1 MLDAM
6 VPAFA
11 SEAPNG
17 KAMRLSFAYV
27 PNGIVMET
35 WTPST
40 AGAGF
45 EFPATLK
52 TLEPFRDNLLV
63 LSGLAHHNGEAL
75 GDGGGDHARAG
86 ATFLTGVHPKKTM
99 GADIHLGISVD
110 QIAAQALQSKTRLA
124 SLELGCEDT
133 RTVGNCDTGYSCS
146 YTNSI
151 SWRTPTSPMPPETN
165 PRLVFERLFGTLDT
179 SLDPAGRARLS
190 ADRVSILDF
199 VSDRTKRL
207 TTSLGASDRRK
218 VDEYLYAVRDI
229 ERRIQSAEDDT
240 REPVPTIEKPSGIPL
255 KYSAYAKLMFDLQ
268 AVAFQA
274 DLTRV
279 STLVFSREASA
290 HTYPELGI
298 NDGHHPLSHH
308 RGNKDNIEKLKQ
320 INAFHVGLFAYFL
333 DKLKNTQ
340 DGDGSLLDHSMLVYG
355 SSLSDGNKHLHND
368 LPVLLAGGGYGTLK
382 PGRHVVYEK
391 DTPMTNLY
399 MSMLDRMGFHPESIG
414 DSTGKVARLSEI

>member
-11 SEAPNG
+11 SEAPAG
-17 KAMRLSFAYV
+17 KAMRLAFAYV

-35 WTPST
+35 WKPAT
-40 AGAGF
+40 AGVGF
-45 EFPATLK
+45 EFPATIK
-52 TLEPFRDNLLV
+52 SLEPFRDHLFV

-86 ATFLTGVHPKKTM
+86 ATFLTGVHPRKTM

-110 QIAAQALQSKTRLA
+110 QIAAQAVGSKTRLS

-179 SLDPAGRARLS
+179 SLDPAQRALLN
-190 ADRVSILDF
+190 ADRRSVLDF
-199 VSDRTKRL
+199 VTERTKRL
-207 TTSLGASDRRK
+207 TGSLGAADRRK
-218 VDEYLYAVRDI
+218 VDEYLFAVRDI
-229 ERRIQSAEDDT
+229 ERRIQNAESDSSRLT
-240 REPVPTIEKPSGIPL
+240 PTIEKPSGIPL
-255 KYSAYAKLMFDLQ
+255 LYSDYAKLMFDLQ
-268 AVAFQA
+268 TVAFQA

-279 STLVFSREASA
+279 TTLVYSREASS
-290 HTYPELGI
+290 HTYPEIGI

-308 RGNKDNIEKLKQ
+308 GGRKDSIEKLKK
-320 INAFHVGLFAYFL
+320 INAFHVAQFAHFL
-333 DKLKNTQ
+333 DRLKNTA
-340 DGDGSLLDHSMLVYG
+340 DGDGSLLDHSMVVYG
-355 SSLSDGNKHLHND
+355 SSLSDGNKHLHYD
-368 LPVLLAGGGYGTLK
+368 LPVLLAGGGCGTLK
-382 PGRHVVYEK
+382 PGRHVVYDEN
-391 DTPMTNLY
+391 TPMTNLY
-399 MSMLDRMGFHPESIG
+399 MSMLDRMGVHPESIG
-414 DSTGKVARLSEI
+414 DSTGQVAHLSEI